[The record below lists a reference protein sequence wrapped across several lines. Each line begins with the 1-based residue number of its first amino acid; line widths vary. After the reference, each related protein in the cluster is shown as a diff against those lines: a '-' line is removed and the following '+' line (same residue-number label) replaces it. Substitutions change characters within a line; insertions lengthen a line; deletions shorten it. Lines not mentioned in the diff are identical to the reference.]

1 MIIIERSDAETI
13 DRMLKRYKNKH
24 RNLKLR
30 EELNA
35 RKLFVKPSVKRRRE
49 VLKAIY
55 TQKKYGDDAL

>member
-35 RKLFVKPSVKRRRE
+35 RKLFVKPSVKRRNE

>member
-30 EELNA
+30 EELNS

-49 VLKAIY
+49 ILKAIY